1 MQHDDGSSYLLVK
14 IFASTLQITS
24 LTHVCNFWFT
34 PIISKD
40 FEDFE
45 LYGACLT
52 MQYKSLD

>member
-1 MQHDDGSSYLLVK
+1 MGTQYEGGFSYLLVE
-14 IFASTLQITS
+14 IFASALQITS
-24 LTHVCNFWFT
+24 LTHVCNFLFT

-52 MQYKSLD
+52 M